1 MTSQAKPEFDWGAFA
16 ARCLKPDPHRL
27 GTWTARRWGR
37 PLALRV
43 TRVVAPWGF
52 SANSATIA
60 ACLVAFLACIAF
72 CMGELSGLT
81 VGCMLLHVWYL
92 LDHVDGQLARLQGT
106 ASLDGTALDYLMHH
120 GVQLFVPQA
129 VCFGLFCNTAVTVW
143 LFAGAAWGG
152 GALMLGL
159 RHDVR
164 YKAFI
169 QRLKLLHG
177 ELRLVGGG
185 GGRPEPAKLPGRAW
199 LQVFRWCLMKCYE
212 THIVL
217 MSLSVIVAAAWAMDG
232 AWAPALSA
240 YVAAMALPAP
250 CVALYLVAR
259 TIRQGDA
266 EREFAAWFRVP
277 DDSALELRDGWWY
290 VAPIED
296 AIQRPHRTNIGLPAS
311 PASCDGLS

>member
-1 MTSQAKPEFDWGAFA
+1 MASRTKSEFDWNAFA
-16 ARCLKPDPHRL
+16 ERCLKPDPHRL

-37 PLALRV
+37 PVALRI

-52 SANSATIA
+52 SANSATTA
-60 ACLVAFLACIAF
+60 ASIVALLACGAF
-72 CMGELSGLT
+72 CVGDRWGLSA
-81 VGCMLLHVWYL
+81 GCLLLHAWYL

-129 VCFGLFCNTAVTVW
+129 VCFGLFRSTESAVW

-185 GGRPEPAKLPGRAW
+185 GGRPEPAKLPGRTW
-199 LQVFRWCLMKCYE
+199 LQLLRWYLMKSYE
-212 THIVL
+212 THVVTTTLSIV
-217 MSLSVIVAAAWAMDG
+217 VVAAWAVEG
-232 AWAPALSA
+232 LLTPALSV

-250 CVALYLVAR
+250 CLALLLVAR

-266 EREFAAWFRVP
+266 ECEFAAWFRVP
-277 DDSALELRDGWWY
+277 DGSTLELRDGWWY
-290 VAPIED
+290 VAPIE
-296 AIQRPHRTNIGLPAS
+296 ASNRPTPRTNSSLPAP
-311 PASCDGLS
+311 PAGCGGLS